1 MSPSNSAPHPDSQYP
16 CSSAVSIW
24 IHPPSHHYRLPFGNS
39 HINHIMPAKGDSV
52 GEEELHLSASI
63 SEMEIISHED
73 SIFVFNGL
81 PARQYEVAICSP
93 FNSHIDSCNCWRDPL
108 HPNDDRRRGSEYTS
122 LHWKDGGIIFECM
135 EMGIGTTET
144 TGTAISFLLCRLKPI
159 GSPQCFSR
167 DYDPIAMRC
176 STGGVCGS
184 GWSRSGIGTWCCSME
199 SIRMPYSCARTD
211 C

>member
-1 MSPSNSAPHPDSQYP
+1 
-16 CSSAVSIW
+16 
-24 IHPPSHHYRLPFGNS
+24 
-39 HINHIMPAKGDSV
+39 MPAKGDSV

-63 SEMEIISHED
+63 SEMDIISHED

-108 HPNDDRRRGSEYTS
+108 HPNDDRRR
-122 LHWKDGGIIFECM
+122 KDGSVLFECV

-159 GSPQCFSR
+159 WSPQCFSR
-167 DYDPIAMRC
+167 DCDPIAMRC

-184 GWSRSGIGTWCCSME
+184 G
-199 SIRMPYSCARTD
+199 
-211 C
+211 